1 MSGSG
6 PFTLFAPTDAA
17 FDLLPAGTLASLLND
32 LPQLTNILKHHVVG
46 DSAVSSSLSDGQ
58 AIQTLNLTDLT
69 VNISMSGV
77 MIDNSSVTKAD
88 IIGSNGVV
96 HVIDAVLIPSTSNTY
111 NVSIIEN
118 DEYLYSVNILG
129 KYIKNKH
136 NNQLVLD
143 VYKSGNVIKRYI
155 K

>member
-1 MSGSG
+1 
-6 PFTLFAPTDAA
+6 
-17 FDLLPAGTLASLLND
+17 
-32 LPQLTNILKHHVVG
+32 
-46 DSAVSSSLSDGQ
+46 
-58 AIQTLNLTDLT
+58 
-69 VNISMSGV
+69 
-77 MIDNSSVTKAD
+77 
-88 IIGSNGVV
+88 GSNGVV